1 MHKKSQYIHTASLL
15 ILSLWS
21 FQSIAEGNISY
32 STLNTVDAEQGNK
45 IDKQTLSASYSHLVH
60 ISENKRN
67 TLSLGGG
74 VEGTD
79 LAFDDSRLRD
89 TDLLKIKVETK
100 GLHIFESGK
109 LLSWTLT
116 PGLHGQSSELSDAN
130 FRVEGQAMFILP
142 SERRQ
147 WILGAGFGDQFG
159 KPTFFPVI
167 GSIWSPSE
175 RSQWTLMFPMVEYQ
189 FTESK
194 NMKYKISVVP
204 DGAQWSWKENTIA
217 SDTEASDLSLSGI
230 RISTGIER
238 GVTETGAIAFDLGW
252 VTQRKVEY
260 SQHSDPDLNGSTD
273 LEDAW
278 FMQIGWK
285 FN

>member
-1 MHKKSQYIHTASLL
+1 MRMKSKYIPSASLL
-15 ILSLWS
+15 VLSLCS

-32 STLNTVDAEQGNK
+32 SSLNTFDAEPGNE
-45 IDKQTLSASYSHLVH
+45 IDKQTISAGYSHLVH
-60 ISENKRN
+60 VSENKRN
-67 TLSLGGG
+67 TLSLGGSL
-74 VEGTD
+74 EGTN
-79 LAFDDSRLRD
+79 LTFDDSRLKD
-89 TDLLKIKVETK
+89 TDLLKIKAEGQ

-109 LLSWTLT
+109 LLSWTLS
-116 PGLHGQSSELSDAN
+116 PGLHGQSGELSDAN

-147 WILGAGFGDQFG
+147 WIIGAGFGDQFG

-194 NMKYKISVVP
+194 DMKYKISVVP
-204 DGAQWSWKENTIA
+204 DGAQWSWKENTI
-217 SDTEASDLSLSGI
+217 SPDTEASDLSLSGI
-230 RISTGIER
+230 RISAGIEK
-238 GVTETGAIAFDLGW
+238 GVTETGAIAVDLGW

-278 FMQIGWK
+278 FVQVGWK
-285 FN
+285 FK